1 MSVHESLHPR
11 RNFCLKIF
19 TIASVSHTNKE
30 SFIAVFYSCM
40 ISTRAL
46 MLNNG
51 IFIIYMLVIVLQ

>member
-1 MSVHESLHPR
+1 
-11 RNFCLKIF
+11 
-19 TIASVSHTNKE
+19 
-30 SFIAVFYSCM
+30 M